1 MGVALGMI
9 FYEVARKLSG
19 VSGGDKEHCGKIKRN
34 CGRVPALGTRR
45 IRTTDGRGS
54 TRMKRQE

>member
-19 VSGGDKEHCGKIKRN
+19 VSGGTRSIVGKSK
-34 CGRVPALGTRR
+34 GTAEARAAA
-45 IRTTDGRGS
+45 GFS
-54 TRMKRQE
+54 